1 MGAFVPTC
9 GAEEDEVGA
18 QHGLDQRQR
27 DGRRLVNNQQLRLR
41 QLGVVLRLDVLQGR
55 KNSSGE
61 LG

>member
-1 MGAFVPTC
+1 MSALAPTC